1 MNVFNNAGNQ
11 IRNFFPETTK
21 AFGHGSAF
29 LSTNSLVS
37 KVVFLLLV
45 LILFIF
51 LFRTASMIL
60 GMFFLPSQNPKLV
73 KGMKD
78 AKKIKVISQNPKVKG
93 SIPKGW
99 C

>member
-37 KVVFLLLV
+37 KVS
-45 LILFIF
+45 IFIACANTIYIF
-51 LFRTASMIL
+51 
-60 GMFFLPSQNPKLV
+60 
-73 KGMKD
+73 
-78 AKKIKVISQNPKVKG
+78 ISHSNL
-93 SIPKGW
+93 
-99 C
+99 